1 MYCPRCGSQVK
12 DGEKFCSNCGVSIWN
27 PNVTESQSVETK
39 QNTVDE
45 NVWTRKL
52 TWKEVV
58 GILLVAFVG
67 IFIWAWAQ
75 SRDPVSDSSNGSG
88 SGKESKSWTFNLSDN
103 ELFSGY
109 SAKVRIYEESGS
121 LYMDYNGQDFMNLS
135 KSNLSFSHK
144 LLMYDKT
151 VDGID
156 MYLSTCP
163 APFNKYMWGLSGDK
177 RTLYYL
183 SGYRIVF
190 TR

>member
-1 MYCPRCGSQVK
+1 MYCPRCGSQLK
-12 DGEKFCSNCGVSIWN
+12 GGEKFCPNCGVSIWN

-39 QNTVDE
+39 QNTNDR
-45 NVWTRKL
+45 NLSRT
-52 TWKEVV
+52 EVV
-58 GILLVAFVG
+58 VGLILAVVVL
-67 IFIWAWAQ
+67 FILILTETF
-75 SRDPVSDSSNGSG
+75 PSDSSNGSGSNGSG

-156 MYLSTCP
+156 MYSSTCP